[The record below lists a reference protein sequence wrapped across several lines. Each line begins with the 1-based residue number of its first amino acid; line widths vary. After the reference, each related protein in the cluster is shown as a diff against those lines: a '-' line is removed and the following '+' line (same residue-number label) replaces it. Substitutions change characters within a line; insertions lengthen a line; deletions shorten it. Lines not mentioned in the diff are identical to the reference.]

1 MKDLKLNSFQDLKN
15 EGKSFYWA
23 SFFLPSKYKIKAGTL
38 YSICRYFDNIADK
51 DNEDK
56 SIFLKESI
64 QEVKYDKEN
73 VVNIFLEKNNI
84 NNLIFEDLI
93 NGLISDQKKF
103 IIKNKKELIKY
114 SYHVAGTVGLMMSKI
129 IGVKNKKAA
138 SCAIDL
144 GIAMQLTNIGR
155 DVYEDAKI
163 QRIYLPAEWIPNIG
177 LSMLNGKNKLNLQQE
192 EKISEAVHRL
202 IDLSERFYCNGFAGL
217 KYIPFKTRLGI
228 YIAANVYRGIGIK
241 IRKSGKRYLR
251 KRVYLN
257 SFEKTLIT
265 IKSIFIFILLPF
277 FNYKYLKLRDLLP
290 NENL

>member
-1 MKDLKLNSFQDLKN
+1 MKDLKLNSFRDLKN